1 MRLVALSLSVV
12 IGVAVAAQSGAPL
25 LCKNIEAQHAS
36 EPITVDGVLDE
47 PDWTVAIPG
56 TGFIQNEP
64 RPNEPAT
71 LQSEVRIVYD
81 DDAIHIGATLFDPN
95 PDSILQRMSPR
106 DDLSLTDWFG
116 VTIDPYKSGI
126 NGFEFVVTSTN
137 VQTDM
142 IVANEEEDANWHS
155 VWKSAARITAQGWV
169 VEMSIPYSAFRFPE
183 AEVQDWSI
191 QFVRT
196 VGRTREKT
204 FWNPI
209 DPLKEGWLRQCG
221 TVSGIHDI
229 SAPLRLML
237 YPYLSGYVQHFP
249 TNDPG
254 QEDWTTSFNGGM
266 DVKLGLSAA
275 YTLDMTLIPDFGQ
288 VVSDNVV
295 LNLSPFEVQF
305 NENRQFFTEG
315 TELFQRGGLFYSR
328 RIGGVPLLR
337 GDLYNGLSAGETV
350 VDDPGVSKLLNATKI
365 SGRGAGGLGLG
376 MLNAVTRETHGS
388 VRDSLGAERRVLTD
402 PLTNYNVLVADQL
415 LPNNGYVSLIN
426 TNVMRDG
433 GTYDAN
439 SSALDFRLNNKAR
452 TIQGGGIARVSQQFG
467 PGIDRQPGYAYTA
480 LLQKT
485 GGSTTY
491 ALEYNQISDDFDP
504 NDLGFWQLTNFKGVT
519 GSAEYIK
526 YKPKSPWQRWGLG
539 FETEYLRVVQ
549 PDHFFNLAVELNT
562 FWILKGFNAFGGH
575 VRAEPVV
582 TYDPFEARVPGRLYA
597 FPTNVEGRVWIS
609 SNYNKPFAVDLD
621 GYYRHFNDPGDGTG
635 ARDRKIMKASFE
647 PRLRPNDRTFVI
659 LSASHS
665 FRDEDLGWVAFDAD
679 SIILGRRDLWTTE
692 LGIEG
697 QYIFNNR
704 MALTLRARH
713 YWSRARYVDFH
724 RLLDDGYLAPTG
736 YDGLDEDGQPVHDVD
751 FDAFTVDLIFRW
763 NFAPGSEMTLGW
775 KDNIF
780 TSDNVIMVNY
790 FDDLRNTW
798 EAPGVNSFSLKVLY
812 FIDAGK
818 MFRAKR

>member
-1 MRLVALSLSVV
+1 MRVVVAGLFCLVCSV
-12 IGVAVAAQSGAPL
+12 ASAQDGAPL
-25 LCKNIEAQHAS
+25 LCKNIGAVRTS
-36 EPITVDGVLDE
+36 SPIAIDGVLTE
-47 PDWTVAIPG
+47 ADWRLATPG
-56 TGFIQNEP
+56 IDFVQNEP
-64 RPNEPAT
+64 RPNEPAS
-71 LQSEVRIVYD
+71 QASSVRLLYD
-81 DDAIHIGATLFDPN
+81 DVALYVGAQLYDPQPDSVMMRLSARDAIGI
-95 PDSILQRMSPR
+95 
-106 DDLSLTDWFG
+106 TDWFG
-116 VTIDPYKSGI
+116 ITLDPYNSGL
-126 NGFEFVVTSTN
+126 NGFEFIVTSAG
-137 VQTDM
+137 VQFDA
-142 IVANEEEDANWHS
+142 IVANEEEDENWNA
-155 VWKSAARITAQGWV
+155 VWQSGVARNAEGWA
-169 VEMSIPYSAFRFPE
+169 VEMRIPYSAFRFPK
-183 AEVQDWSI
+183 EVENAWSV
-191 QFVRT
+191 QFLRL
-196 VGRTREKT
+196 VGRNREKS

-221 TVSGIHDI
+221 TVSGISGI
-229 SAPLRLML
+229 MAPLRLML
-237 YPYLSGYVQHFP
+237 YPYVSGYVQHFP
-249 TNDPG
+249 TNDPN
-254 QEDWTTSFNGGM
+254 ESDWTTSFNGGM
-266 DVKLGLSAA
+266 DVKLGLSDA

-337 GDLYNGLSAGETV
+337 GDLYNGLGPGESV

-365 SGRGAGGLGLG
+365 SGRGASGLGLG

-439 SSALDFRLNNKAR
+439 CSALDFRLNNKAR
-452 TIQGGGIARVSQQFG
+452 TVQGGGVARVSQQFG
-467 PGIDRQPGYAYTA
+467 PGLERSPGYAYTA
-480 LLQKT
+480 FLQKT

-491 ALEYNQISDDFDP
+491 ALEFNQISDDFDP
-504 NDLGFWQLTNFKGVT
+504 NDLGFWQQTNFNGIT

-526 YKPKSPWQRWGLG
+526 YKPKSPWQRWGIG

-549 PDHFFNLAVELNT
+549 PDHFFNLAVEVNT
-562 FWILKGFNAFGGH
+562 FRVLKGFNAFGGH

-582 TYDPFEARVPGRLYA
+582 TYDPFEARVPGKLYA
-597 FPTNVEGRVWIS
+597 YPKNVEGRLWIS
-609 SNYNKPFAVDLD
+609 SNYNKPFAIDLS
-621 GYYRHFNDPGDGTG
+621 GYYRWFDDPGDGTG
-635 ARDRKIMKASFE
+635 KRDRKIMKAEFE
-647 PRLRPNDRTFVI
+647 PRIRPNDRTFVI
-659 LSASHS
+659 MSASHS

-692 LGIEG
+692 IYLEG

-724 RLLDDGYLAPTG
+724 RLLDDGYLAPTA
-736 YDGLDEDGQPVHDVD
+736 YDGLDADGQPVHDVD

-780 TSDNVIMVNY
+780 TSDNAIMVNY

-818 MFRAKR
+818 LFRAKR